1 MTGMIAQFLAWPTLG
16 IALLVFGF
24 APGVVLRLIVLFY
37 PRGHPRRRELLGEL
51 YAVPRIERPF
61 WVAEQLEVALFEGL
75 RGRVGAWF
83 RRRRRPKE
91 IDEWA
96 RQFDALPAAYRLRLE
111 DMLERLGAA
120 RASRGWRGR
129 GWRGALDVPLES
141 WSGTLRLSL
150 ILLVANAAFLL
161 AWFGFGFWL

>member
-1 MTGMIAQFLAWPTLG
+1 MTGMIAQLLAWPTLG

-83 RRRRRPKE
+83 RRRRKPKE
-91 IDEWA
+91 IDQQA
-96 RQFDALPAAYRLRLE
+96 RLYDALPAAYRSSLE
-111 DMLERLGAA
+111 NLVERLLAD

-129 GWRGALDVPLES
+129 LLRGALDVTLES
-141 WSGTLRLSL
+141 RSRTLRLSL
-150 ILLVANAAFLL
+150 ILLVAYAAVLL
-161 AWFGFGFWL
+161 AWFGFRFWL